1 MTKTSPLRLPLLVA
15 ALLLSLTTV
24 GCIPTR
30 LGVGWAGLSTI
41 GERQNILVAYNDFIV
56 MVDPATGQEVQL
68 LDDEGKPRIDPDSN
82 QVRRWVVNGIQGAQ
96 FFGVPLQLDENTLLA
111 VDYNKRLFRI
121 NISTARIETP
131 AGTPIN
137 SQVVADL
144 VSDGENVFLP
154 SYNKGMI
161 AINVEDGADVD
172 WTMNTDNG
180 IWSKPLLY
188 NDTLYFGSMDHQLY
202 AVDAAD
208 GSIKWQLELEGAV
221 ASSPVVYE
229 DKLYIGSFARKLF
242 EISLDGEVLNTY
254 TTEDWIWSAPVI
266 KDGILYAADLDG
278 YVYALNIADGQFIE
292 NWKTKATGRGIRPS
306 PLVTDEFVVV
316 AGRDGQ
322 IDWLGTGNGVITIK
336 QDVQSEILS
345 DILLIQPSET
355 LNIAEPLVIISTI
368 NSSQLLVA
376 FTLNEGAKSWVYAR

>member
-1 MTKTSPLRLPLLVA
+1 MRKTSPLRLPLLVA
-15 ALLLSLTTV
+15 ALLLSLTAV

-30 LGVGWAGLSTI
+30 IGVGWAGLSTV

-68 LDDEGKPRIDPDSN
+68 LNEEGKPRIDPDTN

-96 FFGVPLQLDENTLLA
+96 FFGVPLQLDDNTLLA
-111 VDYNKRLFRI
+111 ADYNRRLFRI
-121 NISTARIETP
+121 NIPNARIENP
-131 AGTPIN
+131 NGTAIN
-137 SQVVADL
+137 TQVLADL
-144 VSDGENVFLP
+144 VSDGDNVFLP
-154 SYNKGMI
+154 SYNKGVV
-161 AINVEDGADVD
+161 AVNLEDSADVA

-180 IWSKPLLY
+180 VWAKPLLY
-188 NDTLYFGSMDHQLY
+188 NDTLYFGSMDHFLY

-208 GSIKWQLELEGAV
+208 GTIKWQLDLEGAV

-242 EISLDGEVLNTY
+242 EISLDGEILNSY
-254 TTEDWIWSAPVI
+254 ITENWVWGAPVVYGD
-266 KDGILYAADLDG
+266 KLYAADLDG
-278 YVYALNIADGQFIE
+278 YVYSLNIGDGQLVE

-306 PLVTDEFVVV
+306 PLVTDQYVVV

-322 IDWLGTGNGVITIK
+322 VDWLATGNGAITIK

-345 DILLIQPSET
+345 DILLIEPSEA
-355 LNIAEPLVIISTI
+355 LNIAEPLVVISTI
-368 NSSQLLVA
+368 NHSQLLVA
-376 FTLNEGAKSWVYAR
+376 FTLNQGAKSWVYAR